1 MIFYR
6 IYNINSSIV
15 IFRLKVTRSLQ
26 INLDKKLIAYIHY
39 IRSEL
44 AINDQYELDP
54 IQIRVLNEILFSL
67 AAGKEIRVGDIL
79 THQEIASQ
87 ATLHAALKKLIARQL
102 VSYRTA
108 LDTRAKYLEI
118 TNLGYGRYK
127 ELAKALGK

>member
-1 MIFYR
+1 M
-6 IYNINSSIV
+6 
-15 IFRLKVTRSLQ
+15 
-26 INLDKKLIAYIHY
+26 
-39 IRSEL
+39 
-44 AINDQYELDP
+44 DP

-67 AAGKEIRVGDIL
+67 AAAKDIRVGDIL

-87 ATLHAALKKLIARQL
+87 ATLHAALKKLVAGQL

-108 LDTRAKYLEI
+108 RDTRAKYLEI